1 MFIGNK
7 NLWLLDSNGE
17 IIQTL
22 SHDANLDIRQIN
34 KRLLGAPSIGNV
46 DSDSD
51 KELVIGGVNKIVVFD
66 VSPVRQTMYSSMG
79 CAIAPYYAIDISLD
93 FFKHIISVFKHTN
106 INIFWKQKRFHA
118 PHRIHPGFYVK
129 RDDLMGDNNE
139 LPPWGKLGGIKK
151 LLEADIID
159 KTKGI
164 LQLSVRGSYSGW
176 GVAAL
181 APQLGYQVN
190 IAYPNSK
197 NFPQDV
203 VDKWRKY
210 DVNLVPLKPNMS
222 SVVLGMAKK
231 YASGNNLETL
241 PYGFQ
246 HEVYFDY
253 WERRVQ

>member
-1 MFIGNK
+1 MSINEYTPI
-7 NLWLLDSNGE
+7 E
-17 IIQTL
+17 IY
-22 SHDANLDIRQIN
+22 D
-34 KRLLGAPSIGNV
+34 
-46 DSDSD
+46 
-51 KELVIGGVNKIVVFD
+51 GV
-66 VSPVRQTMYSSMG
+66 
-79 CAIAPYYAIDISLD
+79 
-93 FFKHIISVFKHTN
+93 
-106 INIFWKQKRFHA
+106 
-118 PHRIHPGFYVK
+118 YVK

-151 LLEADIID
+151 LLEADIVD
-159 KTKGI
+159 KSKGI

-176 GVAAL
+176 GIAAL

-203 VDKWRKY
+203 VNKWKEY

-222 SVVLGMAKK
+222 SVVLIMANK
-231 YASGNNLETL
+231 YAAGNNLETL

-253 WERRVQ
+253 WEKRIQSQEGHFDTLVVCAGTPATCVGMIRGFKGDRINVVTTSSIEKTKKVLKSYGVYDDDIIRVYNTPFEFYDEMNFFETPFPCNVNWDKKAWWWIENNKDRCFGNVLFWNLGA